1 MRKIITILLLSYSS
15 LAFSQNYTTYFTG
28 NTNDLVV
35 NPSGGICLSG
45 GAVEHD
51 NAMQWF
57 LERANGGDILI
68 LRASGSDGYNNYFY
82 SQLGVT
88 VNSVETIVF
97 NDASAANETY
107 IHQKIAN
114 AEAIWLAGGDQWD
127 YVSYWRET
135 AIDSL
140 INDGLQNRNIVI
152 GGHSAGMAVLGSIY
166 FSAEF
171 GTVTSSTALANPY
184 DSDVKID
191 TLPFFKNDILD
202 NVITDTHYDSPDRR
216 GRHMTFLA
224 RALTDWNIS
233 ARGIACDEYTAICID
248 TNGIANIFG
257 EYPAYDEDV
266 YFLQVNCEN
275 TSILPE
281 NCTNGQ
287 PLDWNLNG
295 DAVKV
300 YRVKGTID
308 GINTFDLNDWE
319 TGTGGVWENWSVD
332 NGILKTVAGSPI
344 DFTNCIP
351 VSTREVEIQP
361 ISIFPNPVT
370 NGYFNIKTTLTIDNI
385 LISNISGQIVKTITN
400 PIGQE
405 ETIDISSLTSGIY
418 FVHFQTNT
426 SSYFA
431 KLILD

>member
-152 GGHSAGMAVLGSIY
+152 GGHSAGMAVLGGIY

-266 YFLQVNCEN
+266 YFLQ
-275 TSILPE
+275 
-281 NCTNGQ
+281 
-287 PLDWNLNG
+287 
-295 DAVKV
+295 
-300 YRVKGTID
+300 
-308 GINTFDLNDWE
+308 IN
-319 TGTGGVWENWSVD
+319 
-332 NGILKTVAGSPI
+332 
-344 DFTNCIP
+344 
-351 VSTREVEIQP
+351 
-361 ISIFPNPVT
+361 
-370 NGYFNIKTTLTIDNI
+370 
-385 LISNISGQIVKTITN
+385 
-400 PIGQE
+400 
-405 ETIDISSLTSGIY
+405 
-418 FVHFQTNT
+418 
-426 SSYFA
+426 
-431 KLILD
+431 